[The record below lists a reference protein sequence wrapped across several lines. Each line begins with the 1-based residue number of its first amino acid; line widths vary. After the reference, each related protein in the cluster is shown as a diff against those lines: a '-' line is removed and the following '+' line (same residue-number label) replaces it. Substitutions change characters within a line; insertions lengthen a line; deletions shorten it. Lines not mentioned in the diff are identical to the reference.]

1 MSTSVAG
8 LSLAKR
14 TFRVSFND
22 LRRLFTRLHL
32 VIRALVFAALVLVVA
47 ACVFATT
54 LLTITLHYIY
64 FDRTNLPDVEAFIR
78 FDCPGIGHVYDN
90 KAESLVELS
99 REHRRMIQYDEIP
112 PIVRDAI
119 LAAEDKNFFSH
130 GGVDYSRIPR
140 VLEKV
145 RIKTILTRLTRVG
158 RADKAE
164 SLVMLRQGGSTITQ
178 QLVRAYYLRSL
189 TDKENGN
196 QLRSGVLSYVVGAR
210 SAKKLA
216 RKLEEI
222 RLAVWIEQ
230 EMSVRFGSKQRG
242 KEEILARY
250 ASFLYMGSGQYGF
263 STAAE
268 YYFGRPLASFTAED
282 ADIAA

>member
-263 STAAE
+263 ATAAE